1 MSRTN
6 RCRHGPL
13 TAGHL
18 LEVDNVL
25 VRLQRVTRRQVRV
38 DVALL
43 QPRVVV
49 PGETRRYLLAVM
61 HTLVQRLELA
71 VELTAALD
79 VEAVVFRQRL
89 LLLLCR
95 TRRSCV
101 SGFVSRTN
109 PIIQNNGCGWVGGGS
124 TLESNPWKIKFCF
137 GKDRRQP
144 PTPHQKKLVSPVKCN
159 GTLACVSVFNRR
171 SC

>member
-25 VRLQRVTRRQVRV
+25 VRLQRVTRRQIRV

-61 HTLVQRLELA
+61 HALVQRLELA

-101 SGFVSRTN
+101 
-109 PIIQNNGCGWVGGGS
+109 IQNNGCGWVGGGS
-124 TLESNPWKIKFCF
+124 TLESNPWKIKFSF